1 MRRSPVRF
9 REAAPTAETLL
20 IMEGTSLLSRRQA
33 RKESDLLISG
43 ALPHVAWPGCLP
55 LRRCHVVACGTVT
68 GLPATHDR
76 APGDSPARHFH
87 GSSLYGEVL
96 RSSTDTYPKYV
107 PNTLYTE
114 LRFWR
119 SVVQLG
125 RVARWLAGLA
135 W

>member
-9 REAAPTAETLL
+9 REAAPRPEAPSDHGRGLDAKPQPGAEV
-20 IMEGTSLLSRRQA
+20 IGFADQQCSA
-33 RKESDLLISG
+33 
-43 ALPHVAWPGCLP
+43 
-55 LRRCHVVACGTVT
+55 ACGLARVPAAQALSCG
-68 GLPATHDR
+68 GLWHRDR
-76 APGDSPARHFH
+76 APGDSRPGPGDSPARHFH

-125 RVARWLAGLA
+125 RVA
-135 W
+135 